1 MSVYM
6 TQNEQDRETSSCAFI
21 DNIVYGAYN
30 EQGEISMK
38 GEEFDMNDWKNPAQ
52 YKKINMPAS
61 QAIGVASSLLLVI
74 ALAATAIFTRRSLV
88 RQTDPWSI
96 KRRHVDPDLLRENS
110 SVDVERSRREPGVA
124 II

>member
-1 MSVYM
+1 
-6 TQNEQDRETSSCAFI
+6 
-21 DNIVYGAYN
+21 
-30 EQGEISMK
+30 MK